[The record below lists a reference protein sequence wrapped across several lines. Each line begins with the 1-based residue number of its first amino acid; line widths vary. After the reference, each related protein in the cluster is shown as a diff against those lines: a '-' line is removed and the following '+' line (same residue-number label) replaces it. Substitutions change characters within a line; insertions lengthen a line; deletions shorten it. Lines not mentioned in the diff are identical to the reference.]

1 MASAAASLPLAG
13 QIALVTGASR
23 GIGAA
28 IAASLHAAGAELLL
42 AARGLEALR
51 ERAAELSAAG
61 AVAQALELDVGDP
74 AALTAAVSRLPALL
88 GGRPVSILVNN
99 AGIALSAPFERSG
112 AGPEGDLFER
122 HLAVNFHGP
131 RRLAAALLPGLLE
144 RRGAVIN
151 VASSAGL
158 EGYAYVSAY
167 CASKHALVGWTRA
180 LAAELGPKGLKV
192 SAVCPHYVESP
203 LLEASIANVRA
214 KTGQSEAQARD
225 FFARQNPGQ
234 RLIQPAEVA
243 VAVLDLCLA
252 PRGGRI
258 LELDGAR
265 RIERG
270 AVP

>member
-1 MASAAASLPLAG
+1 MPVDPRPLAG

-28 IAASLHAAGAELLL
+28 IAARLHAAGAELVL
-42 AARGLEALR
+42 AARSRPALEGL
-51 ERAAELSAAG
+51 AAQFSAAG
-61 AVAQALELDVGDP
+61 APAHALELDVGDP
-74 AALTAAVSRLPALL
+74 ASLAAAVAALPGRIAA
-88 GGRPVSILVNN
+88 RPVSILVNN

-112 AGPEGDLFER
+112 SGPQGDLFER
-122 HLAVNFHGP
+122 HMAVNFHGP
-131 RRLAAALLPGLLE
+131 RRLAAALLPGLLAA
-144 RRGAVIN
+144 RGALVN

-180 LAAELGPKGLKV
+180 LAAELGPKGLRIG
-192 SAVCPHYVESP
+192 AVCPHYVESP

-214 KTGQSEAQARD
+214 KTGQSEAEARE

-234 RLIQPAEVA
+234 RLLTPAEVA
-243 VAVLDLCLA
+243 EAVFDLCVSG
-252 PRGGRI
+252 RGGRI

-270 AVP
+270 ASP